1 MGLFDRSKKKDEIVE
16 ETETRLVSE
25 NTESTEDSEI
35 IVEEYETMSETKKKY
50 MYLALDENGIVVLD
64 DNMKP
69 VVSNT
74 TEENAPIV
82 WPDGA
87 NMYAKRIVCDMAL
100 RVEVS
105 AIPPKVRD
113 QKGKKDAKRQSR
125 EDAKEKL
132 FELLKQ
138 KR

>member
-16 ETETRLVSE
+16 EAETRLVSE

-35 IVEEYETMSETKKKY
+35 IVEENETMSETKKKY

-74 TEENAPIV
+74 TEENAPFV
-82 WPDGA
+82 PSA
-87 NMYAKRIVCDMAL
+87 ATAL
-100 RVEVS
+100 T
-105 AIPPKVRD
+105 
-113 QKGKKDAKRQSR
+113 
-125 EDAKEKL
+125 L
-132 FELLKQ
+132 
-138 KR
+138 